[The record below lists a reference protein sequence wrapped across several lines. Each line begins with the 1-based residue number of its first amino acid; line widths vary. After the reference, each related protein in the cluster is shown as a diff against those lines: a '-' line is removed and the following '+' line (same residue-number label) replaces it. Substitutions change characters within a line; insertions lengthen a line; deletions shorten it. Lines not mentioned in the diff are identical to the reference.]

1 MTELYTNE
9 TKQQR
14 ALLIGLDTGAYD
26 GEQSMAE
33 LAELAE
39 SAGAVI
45 AGEILQ
51 RADKIN
57 TATYIGSGKLQEVK
71 EFVQRE
77 DVDLLIFDDE
87 LTGVQIRNIE
97 EAAGADV
104 IDRTMLILDIFA
116 QRARSNEGKLQV
128 ELAQQKY
135 LLPRLVGVGKQLSRQ
150 QGGIGSRGPGESRLE
165 SDRRHIRRRID
176 ALEENLRELE
186 KQRSRTRE
194 RRVKNRY
201 VTVAIVG
208 YTNVG
213 KSTLLNRLTDA
224 GVLEKD
230 QLFATLDPTARELRL
245 PGGQKAMLVDTV
257 GLLRRLPHQLIQAF
271 HSTLE
276 EAAGADLILNVCDSS
291 DSQASEQLEVTRQLL
306 KELGCGDTPI
316 ITVCNKI
323 DRLDVQPGESE
334 HTVCISAKT
343 GEGLDRLLDCIA
355 RHLEE
360 MVCRL
365 DLLVPYMEGRLLD
378 QIRQQGR
385 VLDEKYVN
393 DGIQVTALVDRRMA
407 KPLEPY
413 LYDGP
418 STQADN
424 E

>member
-1 MTELYTNE
+1 MTELYSNE
-9 TKQQR
+9 QKQQR
-14 ALLIGLDTGAYD
+14 ALLIGLDSGAYD
-26 GEQSMAE
+26 GERSLAE

-39 SAGAVI
+39 SAGAEVI
-45 AGEILQ
+45 GEVLQ
-51 RADKIN
+51 RADKVN
-57 TATYIGSGKLQEVK
+57 NATYIGSGKLQEVK

-77 DVDLLIFDDE
+77 EADLLIFDDE
-87 LTGVQIRNIE
+87 LTGMQIRNIE
-97 EAAGADV
+97 EAAGVDV

-135 LLPRLVGVGKQLSRQ
+135 LLPRLIGVGRQLSRQ

-176 ALEENLRELE
+176 ALEGELRELE
-186 KQRSRTRE
+186 KQRSRIRE
-194 RRVKNRY
+194 RRAKNRY
-201 VTVAIVG
+201 ITVAIVG

-224 GVLEKD
+224 GVLAKD

-276 EAAGADLILNVCDSS
+276 EAAGADLILNVCDIS
-291 DSQASEQLEVTRQLL
+291 DEQAPEQLEVTRGLL
-306 KELGCGDTPI
+306 EELGCGDIPV

-323 DRLDVQPGESE
+323 DRLEAPPPEAE
-334 HTVCISAKT
+334 RTVCISAKT
-343 GEGLDRLLDCIA
+343 GEGLDRLLECIA
-355 RHLEE
+355 QCLEE
-360 MVCRL
+360 TVCRMEL
-365 DLLVPYMEGRLLD
+365 KLPYTEGRLLD
-378 QIRQQGR
+378 QLRQQGK
-385 VLDEKYVN
+385 VLEEQYEN
-393 DGIQVTALVDRRMA
+393 DGIRVAALVDRRLV

-413 LYDGP
+413 RI
-418 STQADN
+418 
-424 E
+424 